1 MGVPM
6 NYGLCVGGPFHKKH
20 MAHATESYR
29 VAVNRV
35 TKKGIPA
42 MQASTDPDL
51 KFGEYRWENGGWAW
65 HTAPVNAE
73 ER

>member
-6 NYGLCVGGPFHKKH
+6 NYGLCVGGPFNKKH
-20 MAHATESYR
+20 MAHATLDYR

-42 MQASTDPDL
+42 MQATADPHL
-51 KFGEYRWENGGWAW
+51 KFGTYTFDGKAW
-65 HTAPVNAE
+65 QWKE
-73 ER
+73 D